1 MTFLRGIRILA
12 LVGLLA
18 AVSACGILGGGR
30 SPGAAVDTTGQTR
43 QTREEAGAKRNNIWQ
58 FFVNR
63 PAPGRTIE
71 VNKYLWNASL
81 DTLSFL
87 PVQSVDPFTGVIVFG
102 YGTPPGGGRPYRAT
116 VHISD
121 PALDARSLNVAVQ
134 SQGGPVAP
142 ETQRAIE
149 DAILGRAR
157 QLRIADGTL

>member
-1 MTFLRGIRILA
+1 MTYLRGVRILA
-12 LVGLLA
+12 LGGLLA

-30 SPGAAVDTTGQTR
+30 SPGTGPAVDTTGQTR
-43 QTREEAGAKRNNIWQ
+43 QTREEAGQRQNNIWQ

-63 PAPGRTIE
+63 PEPGRTIE

-87 PVQSVDPFTGVIVFG
+87 PVQTVDPFTGVIVFG

-116 VHISD
+116 VHIKD
-121 PALDARSLNVAVQ
+121 PALDARSLNVAV
-134 SQGGPVAP
+134 
-142 ETQRAIE
+142 
-149 DAILGRAR
+149 R